1 MYSFTKG
8 SFSFAYFKGT
18 HTYTYKNSLL
28 LDSLSGVTFTIAIEE
43 EEIGI
48 QGIKCEVDAT
58 QAKLSSCVLLERRLV
73 KLEKVW

>member
-1 MYSFTKG
+1 
-8 SFSFAYFKGT
+8 
-18 HTYTYKNSLL
+18 
-28 LDSLSGVTFTIAIEE
+28 LDSLSGVTFTIAIEEE